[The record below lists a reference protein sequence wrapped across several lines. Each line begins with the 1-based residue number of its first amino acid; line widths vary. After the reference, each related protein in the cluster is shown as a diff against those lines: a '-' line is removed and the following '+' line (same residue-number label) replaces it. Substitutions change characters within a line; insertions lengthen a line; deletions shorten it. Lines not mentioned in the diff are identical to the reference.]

1 MTVKELSFENF
12 RNLENNIIFPSDG
25 INVIYGDNAQGKTNI
40 LECLWLF
47 TGGRSFRGSKESEL
61 VNFDNDFSKIH
72 LKFEAR
78 DREQEIN
85 IMVKG
90 GRRYAELND
99 VKKNYISQIVGSF
112 CCVVFSPNHLT
123 LIKNGPEE
131 RRKFIDGAICQIK
144 PSYSSVLS
152 KYHKILNE
160 RNALLKDIKY
170 HSELMDMLEIWDER
184 LSTQGAIISIERISY
199 MKSFSEFCSE
209 FYSGI
214 SKGIEKMDISYK
226 LSYSNEVV
234 SDVYILKEK
243 LQKMLIKSQQNDIY
257 QGYTGVGPHRDD
269 LSVMING
276 KNARN
281 FGSQGQQRSAVLAMK
296 LAEASVLKYENG
308 EQPVILLDDVLSE
321 LDSKRQDYLLNEL
334 SEKQVFITC
343 CESEI
348 MAKLKEGKKAL
359 FYINCG
365 TVKPVPLGNKIQ
377 SNGGIEL

>member
-12 RNLENNIIFPSDG
+12 RNLKNNIIFPSDG
-25 INVIYGDNAQGKTNI
+25 INVIYGDNAQGKTNM

-61 VNFDNDFSKIH
+61 VKFDNDFAKIR

-78 DREQEIN
+78 EREQELK
-85 IMVKG
+85 IMIKG

-99 VKKNYISQIVGSF
+99 IKKNYISQIVGSF

-131 RRKFIDGAICQIK
+131 RRRFIDGAICQIK
-144 PSYSSVLS
+144 PSYSSILL
-152 KYHKILNE
+152 KYQKILTE

-184 LSTQGAIISIERISY
+184 LSAQGALVSKERISY
-199 MKSFSEFCSE
+199 MKGFSEYCAE
-209 FYSGI
+209 FYEGI
-214 SKGIEKMDISYK
+214 SKGSEKMDISYK
-226 LSYSNEVV
+226 LSYSDEAVT
-234 SDVYILKEK
+234 DVYILKERLRK
-243 LQKMLIKSQQNDIY
+243 RLIKGQQNDIY
-257 QGYTGVGPHRDD
+257 QGYTGFGPHRDD
-269 LSVMING
+269 ISVMLDG
-276 KNARN
+276 KNARS

-296 LAEASVLKYENG
+296 LAEASVLKYESG

-348 MAKLKEGKKAL
+348 MAKLKEGRKAL
-359 FYINCG
+359 FYINSG
-365 TVKPVPLGNKIQ
+365 TVNTTFIK
-377 SNGGIEL
+377 